1 MHKHNQTFHD
11 LLSWIIRDCAMAVVE
26 SDQWGVALRRY
37 NNKIDSTPFRELVSR
52 MPGLCL
58 S

>member
-1 MHKHNQTFHD
+1 
-11 LLSWIIRDCAMAVVE
+11 MAVVE

-52 MPGLCL
+52 MPGLCIL
-58 S
+58 LCAYMTLTLLHITTS